1 MSEAQPIPAGLPGTV
16 PPERNLPRRNLVVR
30 YFARFDDGE
39 LARWIFRGMLLG
51 AIGVLAL
58 DLRDLSSEN
67 GWWAPEAALPA
78 APSDPILP
86 PVVQTDAPLPSG
98 DPRRFVTTDEALLGR
113 PMTFTLRSGGVLAAE
128 GSIDPGSAARFAAEI
143 EARGEYVKTV
153 SLNSPGGALD
163 DAMAM
168 AKLLRGKGIATE
180 VADGAICA
188 SSCPLFFAGG
198 PTRTAGPKAAVG
210 VHQFYAASQTA
221 TAPAQAMSDAQATTA
236 RISRHLI
243 DMGIDPSLWLHALD
257 TPPQALYYFSPEE
270 LAKYRLVTTPVAT
283 AQKAAAAGTIPIKV
297 KIGLQSEAGKTGLKP
312 G

>member
-1 MSEAQPIPAGLPGTV
+1 MSETQPIASSPGAPLPGTA
-16 PPERNLPRRNLVVR
+16 PRRRNFVMR
-30 YFARFDDGE
+30 YLSRFDDGE
-39 LARWIFRGMLLG
+39 VVRWAFRGMLLG

-58 DLRDLSSEN
+58 DLRDLSREN
-67 GWWAPEAALPA
+67 GWWAPEAALPE

-86 PVVQTDAPLPSG
+86 PVVQTNAPIPPD
-98 DPRRFVTTDEALLGR
+98 DPRRFVTTREDMLAR
-113 PMTFTLRSGGVLAAE
+113 PMTFTLGGGGVLYAE
-128 GSIDPGSAARFAAEI
+128 GSIAPGSASRFAAEI
-143 EARGEYVKTV
+143 EARGEYVKTI

-168 AKLLRGKGIATE
+168 AKLVRARGIATE

-188 SSCPLFFAGG
+188 SSCPLLFAGG
-198 PTRTAGPKAAVG
+198 LTRTAGAKAALG
-210 VHQFYAASQTA
+210 VHQFYAASQTP

-243 DMGIDPSLWLHALD
+243 EMGVDASLWLHALD

-283 AQKAAAAGTIPIKV
+283 AQKAGSGAVPGKAGTGFPSGVAKQ
-297 KIGLQSEAGKTGLKP
+297 GLTP

>member
-1 MSEAQPIPAGLPGTV
+1 MSEIEPIPTGLPGSA
-16 PPERNLPRRNLVVR
+16 PRQHNFIVR

-39 LARWIFRGMLLG
+39 VVRWAFRGLLLG
-51 AIGVLAL
+51 VIGVLAL

-78 APSDPILP
+78 VPSDPVLP
-86 PVVQTDAPLPSG
+86 PVVQTDAPIPSD
-98 DPRRFVTTDEALLGR
+98 DPRRFVTTGEEILGR
-113 PMTFTLRSGGVLAAE
+113 PMTFTLEGGGVLAAE

-168 AKLLRGKGIATE
+168 AKLVRGKGIATE

-198 PTRTAGPKAAVG
+198 LTRTAGPKAAVG
-210 VHQFYAASQTA
+210 VHQFYAASQTP

-243 DMGIDPSLWLHALD
+243 DMGIDPALWLHALD
-257 TPPQALYYFSPEE
+257 TPPQALYYFSSEE
-270 LAKYRLVTTPVAT
+270 MAKYRLVTAPVAT
-283 AQKAAAAGTIPIKV
+283 AQKAVPGKA
-297 KIGLQSEAGKTGLKP
+297 EAGSGAATKQGLKP

>member
-1 MSEAQPIPAGLPGTV
+1 VSETPSIPAGLPGTA
-16 PPERNLPRRNLVVR
+16 PRKRNLVVR

-58 DLRDLSSEN
+58 DLKDLSREN
-67 GWWAPEAALPA
+67 GWWTPEAALPA
-78 APSDPILP
+78 SPSDPILP
-86 PVVQTDAPLPSG
+86 PDVQTDATVPPD
-98 DPRRFVTTDEALLGR
+98 DPRRFVTTGQDVLGR
-113 PMTFTLRSGGVLAAE
+113 PMTFTLQSGGVLAAE
-128 GSIDPGSAARFAAEI
+128 GSIDPGAAARFAAEI

-168 AKLLRGKGIATE
+168 AKLVRGKGIATE
-180 VADGAICA
+180 VVDGAICA

-198 PTRTAGPKAAVG
+198 LTRTTGPQAAIG
-210 VHQFYAASQTA
+210 VHQFYAATQTP

-243 DMGIDPSLWLHALD
+243 DMGIDPALWLHALD

-270 LAKYRLVTTPVAT
+270 LAKYRLVTAPVAT
-283 AQKAAAAGTIPIKV
+283 AQKAAAAGTIPVKV
-297 KIGLQSEAGKTGLKP
+297 KIGLQSGTAKTGFKP

>member
-1 MSEAQPIPAGLPGTV
+1 VSDMTPAISAVLPGTA
-16 PPERNLPRRNLVVR
+16 PRRRNFVMR
-30 YFARFDDGE
+30 YLSRFDDGE
-39 LARWIFRGMLLG
+39 VVRWVFRGMLLG

-67 GWWAPEAALPA
+67 GWWAPEVALPA

-86 PVVQTDAPLPSG
+86 PVVETNLPIPSD
-98 DPRRFVTTDEALLGR
+98 DPRRFVTIDKDILAR

-143 EARGEYVKTV
+143 EARGEYIKNV

-163 DAMAM
+163 DAMEM
-168 AKLLRGKGIATE
+168 ARLIRSRGISAE

-188 SSCPLFFAGG
+188 SSCPLFLAGG
-198 PTRTAGPKAAVG
+198 LTRTSGAKAAVG
-210 VHQFYAASQTA
+210 VHQFYAASEA
-221 TAPAQAMSDAQATTA
+221 PTAPAQAMADAQATTA

-243 DMGIDPSLWLHALD
+243 DMGIDPALWLHALD

-270 LAKYRLVTTPVAT
+270 MVKYRLVTTPVAT
-283 AQKAAAAGTIPIKV
+283 AHKAAAAGTTPVKV
-297 KIGLQSEAGKTGLKP
+297 RIGLQSGTARTGLKP

>member
-1 MSEAQPIPAGLPGTV
+1 LPGTA
-16 PPERNLPRRNLVVR
+16 PRKRNLVVR

-58 DLRDLSSEN
+58 DLKDLSREN

-86 PVVQTDAPLPSG
+86 PVVQTDAPIPPD
-98 DPRRFVTTDEALLGR
+98 DPRRFVTTGQDVLGR
-113 PMTFTLRSGGVLAAE
+113 PLTFTLQGGGVLAAE
-128 GSIDPGSAARFAAEI
+128 GSIDPGAAARFAAEI

-168 AKLLRGKGIATE
+168 AKLVRGKGIATE
-180 VADGAICA
+180 VVDGAICA
-188 SSCPLFFAGG
+188 SSCPHFFAGG
-198 PTRTAGPKAAVG
+198 LTRTTGPQAAIG
-210 VHQFYAASQTA
+210 VHQFYAATQIP

-243 DMGIDPSLWLHALD
+243 DMGIDPALWLHALD

-270 LAKYRLVTTPVAT
+270 LAKYRLVTAPVAT
-283 AQKAAAAGTIPIKV
+283 AQKAAAAGTIPVKV
-297 KIGLQSEAGKTGLKP
+297 KIGLQSGTAKTGFKP

>member
-1 MSEAQPIPAGLPGTV
+1 MSEVQPLPGALPSSLEGTV
-16 PPERNLPRRNLVVR
+16 PPRRNPIVR

-39 LARWIFRGMLLG
+39 VVRWVFRGMLLG

-58 DLRDLSSEN
+58 DLNELSREN
-67 GWWAPEAALPA
+67 GWWAPEASMPA

-86 PVVQTDAPLPSG
+86 PVVQTDTPLPSS
-98 DPRRFVTTDEALLGR
+98 DPRRFVTTAEEILAR
-113 PMTFTLRSGGVLAAE
+113 PMTFTLESGGVLAAE

-168 AKLLRGKGIATE
+168 ARLVRGRGIATQ

-188 SSCPLFFAGG
+188 SSCPLFLAGG
-198 PTRTAGPKAAVG
+198 LTRTAGPAAAVG
-210 VHQFYAASQTA
+210 VHQFYAATQAA

-243 DMGIDPSLWLHALD
+243 DMGIDPMLWLHALD

-283 AQKAAAAGTIPIKV
+283 ARKTEPGEEETRFPSIID
-297 KIGLQSEAGKTGLKP
+297 GKHALTP

>member
-1 MSEAQPIPAGLPGTV
+1 MSSAI
-16 PPERNLPRRNLVVR
+16 
-30 YFARFDDGE
+30 FARFDDGE

-86 PVVQTDAPLPSG
+86 PVVQTDAPIPSG

-198 PTRTAGPKAAVG
+198 LTRTAGPRAAVG

-243 DMGIDPSLWLHALD
+243 DMGIDPALWLHALD

-283 AQKAAAAGTIPIKV
+283 AQKAGSGAIPGKAGTGILPEV
-297 KIGLQSEAGKTGLKP
+297 ATRQGFKP

>member
-1 MSEAQPIPAGLPGTV
+1 MSETSAILAPLPGAA
-16 PPERNLPRRNLVVR
+16 PRKRNFVMR
-30 YFARFDDGE
+30 YLSRFDDGE
-39 LARWIFRGMLLG
+39 LVRWVFRGMLLG

-58 DLRDLSSEN
+58 DLRDLSREN
-67 GWWAPEAALPA
+67 GWWAPEAGLPA

-86 PVVQTDAPLPSG
+86 PVVQTDAPIPPD
-98 DPRRFVTTDEALLGR
+98 DPRRFVTTGEDVLGR
-113 PMTFTLRSGGVLAAE
+113 PMTFTLGNGGVLAAE

-143 EARGEYVKTV
+143 DARGEYVKVV

-168 AKLLRGKGIATE
+168 AKTVHERGIATE

-198 PTRTAGPKAAVG
+198 LTRTAGPRAAVG
-210 VHQFYAASQTA
+210 VHQFYAASQA
-221 TAPAQAMSDAQATTA
+221 AIAPAQAMSDAQATTA

-243 DMGIDPSLWLHALD
+243 DMGIDPALWLHALD

-283 AQKAAAAGTIPIKV
+283 AQKAAAGTIPVKV
-297 KIGLQSEAGKTGLKP
+297 KIGPASGTAKSGLKP

>member
-1 MSEAQPIPAGLPGTV
+1 MSEVQPLPGALPSSLDGTV
-16 PPERNLPRRNLVVR
+16 PRRRNPIIR

-39 LARWIFRGMLLG
+39 VVRWVFRGMLLG

-58 DLRDLSSEN
+58 DLNELSREN
-67 GWWAPEAALPA
+67 GWWAPEASLPA

-86 PVVQTDAPLPSG
+86 PVVQTDAPLPSS
-98 DPRRFVTTDEALLGR
+98 DPRRFVTTAEEILAR
-113 PMTFTLRSGGVLAAE
+113 PMTFTLESGGVLAAE

-168 AKLLRGKGIATE
+168 AKLVRGRGIATQ

-188 SSCPLFFAGG
+188 SSCPLFLAGG
-198 PTRTAGPKAAVG
+198 LTRTAGPAAAVG
-210 VHQFYAASQTA
+210 VHQFYAASQAA

-243 DMGIDPSLWLHALD
+243 DMGIDPTLWLHALD

-283 AQKAAAAGTIPIKV
+283 ARKTEPG
-297 KIGLQSEAGKTGLKP
+297 EAETRFPSIIDGKHALTP

>member
-1 MSEAQPIPAGLPGTV
+1 VSEATPAISTALPGTA
-16 PPERNLPRRNLVVR
+16 PRGRNFVMR
-30 YFARFDDGE
+30 YLSRFDDGE
-39 LARWIFRGMLLG
+39 VVRWAFRGMLLG

-58 DLRDLSSEN
+58 DLRDLSREN
-67 GWWAPEAALPA
+67 GWWAPEAALPI

-86 PVVQTDAPLPSG
+86 PAVETDLPIPSD
-98 DPRRFVTTDEALLGR
+98 DPSRFVTTGKEILGR
-113 PMTFTLRSGGVLAAE
+113 PMTFTLGNGGVLAAE

-168 AKLLRGKGIATE
+168 AKIVREKGIATE

-198 PTRTAGPKAAVG
+198 LTRTAGGKAAVG
-210 VHQFYAASQTA
+210 VHQFYAALQTT

-243 DMGIDPSLWLHALD
+243 DMGIDPALWLHALD

-270 LAKYRLVTTPVAT
+270 MAKYRLVTAPVAT
-283 AQKAAAAGTIPIKV
+283 AQKAAGAIPGKAG
-297 KIGLQSEAGKTGLKP
+297 IGSPLGTATKQGLKP